1 MIRKFTAFCLLAA
14 APAAQSAEILSIQVD
29 SDEGVYTMTSEVW
42 FEAPLAQIY
51 EVYRYWDY
59 APDFSSAIV
68 EARDMEPDDSGRPQ
82 FYIRNKGCVLFF
94 CKSFERQGYIESLPM
109 REVRAFANADTSDF
123 VFSNESWRFLP
134 RDGGTIV
141 TYDLQMKP
149 KFWVPPGIGPYLIKR
164 NLKNNGGDA
173 VNRIEKIAQGLAGE

>member
-1 MIRKFTAFCLLAA
+1 MIRKLTVLWLLAC

-42 FEAPLAQIY
+42 FEVPVAQIY
-51 EVYRYWDY
+51 KVYRYWDY

-68 EARDMEPDDSGRPQ
+68 EARDMEPDGSGRPQ

-109 REVRAFANADTSDF
+109 SEVRAFANPDTSDF
-123 VFSNESWRFLP
+123 IFSNESWRFLP

-141 TYDLQMKP
+141 TYDLVMKP

-164 NLKNNGGDA
+164 KLKNNGGDA